1 MNQNEYR
8 SKLKS
13 KRKEMKYTQQ
23 QVADKLGISRS
34 YYSDIENKKKMPNGS
49 IVFKLNEVL
58 PLFKEI

>member
-1 MNQNEYR
+1 MDQNEYR
-8 SKLKS
+8 RKLKS
-13 KRKEMKYTQQ
+13 KRKEMNYTQQ

-49 IVFKLNEVL
+49 ILFKLNEVL

>member
-49 IVFKLNEVL
+49 ILFKLNEVL

>member
-13 KRKEMKYTQQ
+13 KRKELKYTQQ

-34 YYSDIENKKKMPNGS
+34 YYSAIENKKKMPNGS
-49 IVFKLNEVL
+49 SVFKLNEVL